1 MRALLGIILSLAC
14 LSTIHAQDKG
24 VYLALSS
31 GFGAH
36 TLKYDL
42 TNGCNNAGSGYLFES
57 TIGYLVTP
65 KWGVETG
72 FGLMTAR
79 STSSLDLMTTSA
91 EMDADND
98 SYELRTYYKNWTEQQ
113 AMTFIGI
120 PLNLVLRTPSAG
132 RFRLNVT
139 VGASLLIPIEST
151 YSVSSGEIVT
161 SGYYSQWDVEIFNA
175 PRHGWLTVTDRFKGN
190 NSLNPCLMLSESL
203 SGAYRFTN
211 EVEGFLGVY
220 LQYGINNVVNPSTNE
235 VYSNG
240 QYHSMLESQQVK
252 WAVPFL
258 VGVKMGVNL
267 YIHPKH

>member
-1 MRALLGIILSLAC
+1 MKALLGLFLSLTC
-14 LSTIHAQDKG
+14 LSMVQAQDKG
-24 VYLALSS
+24 VYFAFSS
-31 GFGAH
+31 GVGAH

-42 TNGCNNAGSGYLFES
+42 SDGCNKAGSGYLFES
-57 TIGYLVTP
+57 SVGYLVTP
-65 KWGVETG
+65 QWGFQTG
-72 FGLMTAR
+72 LGLMTGR
-79 STSSLDLMTTSA
+79 STSSLNLMTAST

-113 AMTFIGI
+113 SMIFMDI
-120 PLNLVLRTPSAG
+120 PLNLVLRTPPAG

-139 VGASLLIPIEST
+139 LGASLLLPIEST
-151 YSVSSGEIVT
+151 YSVRSGEIVT
-161 SGYYSQWDVEIFNA
+161 SGYYSQWDVEIFDA

-220 LQYGINNVVNPSTNE
+220 LQYGINNAVNSSTNE
-235 VYSNG
+235 VYSDS
-240 QYHSMLESQQVK
+240 QYHSLLESQQVK
-252 WAVPFL
+252 WAVPFM